1 MSWRNIESLSFLDTL
16 PHAQSAADVAVELAR
31 SAPQFGMQ
39 YYFLGGMVPPG
50 HPLLPGFKLHNWPG
64 ALIDAMGQ
72 SDLVGHHPAPRITA
86 ISARMVTLTEYR
98 RGQAGP
104 RPDPAAEAFFDLL
117 ATHRMTHVLY
127 VPIHGPRG
135 PRGFASFSGT
145 GPDPAPRARALL
157 GTMAHLA
164 FMRLSD
170 LEIARQR
177 QSGGETGLTDREIAM
192 LRALAGGA
200 DDAGIAAQ
208 HHISVRT
215 VRFHLSNARNK
226 LGARSRAEA
235 LILAAKGGLL
245 SE

>member
-1 MSWRNIESLSFLDTL
+1 MSWRNIETLSFLDSL
-16 PHAQSAADVAVELAR
+16 PIAQSAADVAVELAR
-31 SAPQFGMQ
+31 AVPHFGMS

-64 ALIDAMGQ
+64 DLIEAMGQ
-72 SDLVGHHPAPRITA
+72 SDLVCHSPAPRITA
-86 ISARMVTLTEYR
+86 ISARTTTLTEYR
-98 RGQAGP
+98 SGQFGP

-117 ATHRMTHVLY
+117 ATHRMTHALY

-145 GPDPAPRARALL
+145 GPDPEPRARSLL
-157 GTMAHLA
+157 GLMAHLA
-164 FMRLSD
+164 FLRLSD

-177 QSGGETGLTDREIAM
+177 QSGGENSLTEREIAM

-215 VRFHLSNARNK
+215 VRFHLSNAKGK
-226 LGARSRAEA
+226 LGARSRGEA
-235 LILAAKGGLL
+235 LILAAKGGFL